1 MKRKLKVYSQYQG
14 NKAVPT
20 IIIKGEWVKTANFK
34 EGDYV
39 ELDVSDE
46 RKQVLNGSINANWYR
61 RWHKL

>member
-1 MKRKLKVYSQYQG
+1 MKRKLKVFSQYQG